1 MCTINCRTMGL
12 TFCFS
17 LSLRSTC
24 NQVAAALP
32 KVEHALKNGLTLA
45 NSPKSRECVWNKY
58 GAKKKAWNQRGSVK
72 GNGKSLTTARRAVC
86 KYIMKCFGSSL
97 ILSLQT
103 SVKNKQTNKQKTD

>member
-1 MCTINCRTMGL
+1 MHTFCRVSMGL

-24 NQVAAALP
+24 NQVAAALS

-45 NSPKSRECVWNKY
+45 NSPTSRECVWNKY
-58 GAKKKAWNQRGSVK
+58 GAKKKAWNPRGSVK
-72 GNGKSLTTARRAVC
+72 WKKPHHSKKG

>member
-1 MCTINCRTMGL
+1 MYDKLQNYGFDFLFLFI
-12 TFCFS
+12 

-24 NQVAAALP
+24 NQVAAALS

-45 NSPKSRECVWNKY
+45 NSPTSRECVWNKY
-58 GAKKKAWNQRGSVK
+58 GAKKKG
-72 GNGKSLTTARRAVC
+72 